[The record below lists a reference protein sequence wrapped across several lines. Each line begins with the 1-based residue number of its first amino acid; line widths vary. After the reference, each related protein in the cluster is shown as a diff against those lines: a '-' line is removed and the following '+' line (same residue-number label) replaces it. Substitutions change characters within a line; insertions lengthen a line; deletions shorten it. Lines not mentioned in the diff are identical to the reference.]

1 MDYTDKESHKIEKK
15 GRKGFWL
22 GLVTGSLISLI
33 FAGLLY
39 AALAPKAVA
48 KEEDEDEDEER
59 YEDEYEE
66 EKQVVKPKV
75 EVTSVLDDEMAD
87 KVSEIEELIYYYYY
101 KDDIDQA
108 TMEEGMYKGLLDS
121 LGDPYS
127 VYYTE
132 EEFEQLME
140 QTSGLYYGIGAYV
153 GIDTAT
159 GYTKIVSPIEGS
171 PAAEAGLRPDDIV
184 YEVDGVSTQGMDIN
198 SVVAMVK
205 GEAGTKVT
213 LTIARSGESDY
224 LYIEVERR
232 LVETPSV
239 ESEMFENG
247 MAYIQITEFVDTTVE
262 QFEEA
267 LEAAEEAGM
276 KGLILD
282 LRANPGGN
290 LGAVVDIARM
300 LLPKGL
306 VVYTEDKYGD
316 RREYTC
322 NGKNEFTL
330 PMVVLVDG
338 NSASASE
345 VLAGAIKDY
354 EIGVLVGTTTYG
366 KGIVQQIMDLDD
378 GSAIKVTVS
387 SYYSPKGINI
397 HGTGIEPDLVCE
409 FDSEAYY
416 GEEKYDNQLEYAKEV
431 LAEMIH

>member
-1 MDYTDKESHKIEKK
+1 MDYTDMEPQKKK
-15 GRKGFWL
+15 GRQGFWM
-22 GLVTGSLISLI
+22 GLITGSLISLI

-39 AALAPKAVA
+39 AALAPKESD
-48 KEEDEDEDEER
+48 KDDEEDR
-59 YEDEYEE
+59 YEDEYEDE
-66 EKQVVKPKV
+66 DREQKVVQEV
-75 EVTSVLDDEMAD
+75 EVVSVLDNEMAD
-87 KVSEIEELIYYYYY
+87 KVSEIEELIYDYYY
-101 KDDIDQA
+101 KDDIDQEA
-108 TMEEGMYKGLLDS
+108 MQEGMYKGLVDS

-132 EEFEQLME
+132 AELKQLME

-153 GIDTAT
+153 GLDTVT
-159 GYTKIVSPIEGS
+159 GYPKIISPIEGS
-171 PAAEAGLRPDDIV
+171 PAEEAGLRPDDIV
-184 YEVDGVSTQGMDIN
+184 YEVDGVPTHGKDIN

-213 LTIARSGESDY
+213 LTIVRSGEDDY

-232 LVETPSV
+232 LVETPTV

-247 MAYIQITEFVDTTVE
+247 MAYIQITEFASTSVE

-282 LRANPGGN
+282 LRANPGGS
-290 LGAVVDIARM
+290 LSAVVDIAKM

-306 VVYTEDKYGD
+306 IVYTEDKYGY

-322 NGKNEFTL
+322 NGKNEFEL

-366 KGIVQQIMDLDD
+366 KGIVQQIMELDD
-378 GSAIKVTVS
+378 GSAVKVTVS

-416 GEEKYDNQLEYAKEV
+416 GEEEYDNQLEYAKEV
-431 LAEMIH
+431 LAEMIR